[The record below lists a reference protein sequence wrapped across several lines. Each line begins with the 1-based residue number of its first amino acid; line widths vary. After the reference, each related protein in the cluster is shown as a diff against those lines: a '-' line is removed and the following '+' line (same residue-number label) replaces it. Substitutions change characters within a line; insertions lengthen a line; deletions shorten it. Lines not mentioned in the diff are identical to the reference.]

1 MKKSIY
7 SMILALFLSFS
18 FNGCIDAALM
28 GVAEVGLINT
38 IEGTEKYKKE
48 RATDQTSSTVRKV
61 KEFFGF
67 GIYGDPEYQKRMA
80 EIEAEKEEEK
90 LTAQNQE

>member
-1 MKKSIY
+1 
-7 SMILALFLSFS
+7 MILALFLSFS
-18 FNGCIDAALM
+18 FNGCVDAALM

-38 IEGTEKYKKE
+38 IEGTEKYKNE

-61 KEFFGF
+61 KQFFGI
-67 GIYGDPEYQKRMA
+67 GIYGTPEYKEAYERRMA